1 MRSSNVLIP
10 SLALLLATGCGV
22 ASGKA
27 WVSQLPEE
35 RPPSKPFVDEGWKEG
50 DEASPKPGNITAE
63 APAEAPGE
71 TLEVRDSPDG
81 VPRAVTAE
89 EPADNVFRNTY
100 YDFPRE
106 GQGQKD
112 ATIFDAS
119 CAEIAKVTRAFHDQ
133 VCVQGSGRLD
143 TGATVSFAK
152 RDCTCA
158 AVCPRTGQKICFE
171 RLDPARFPNGRGA
184 TGRAI
189 TPLHTVAVDTTVIPL
204 GTPIFVQEF
213 RGLPRPDGTPH
224 DGCFLAE
231 DRGLKVRGRQ
241 IDGFPRCP
249 AVTWR
254 WNPRMPS
261 NHGVHVSQNDPRC
274 RNGS

>member
-1 MRSSNVLIP
+1 MRSEGLFLS
-10 SLALLLATGCGV
+10 SLAIILAAGCGV

-27 WVSQLPEE
+27 WVAQMPED
-35 RPPSKPFVDEGWKEG
+35 RAPSKPFVDEGWKEG
-50 DEASPKPGNITAE
+50 DAASPKPGDVTAE
-63 APAEAPGE
+63 PPVE
-71 TLEVRDSPDG
+71 TPEDSLEVRDFPDG
-81 VPRAVTAE
+81 VPRAVVAP

-119 CAEIAKVTRAFHDQ
+119 CGEIAKVTRVFHDQ

-143 TGATVSFAK
+143 SGATVSFAK

-171 RLDPARFPNGRGA
+171 RLDPAPFPTGRGA
-184 TGRAI
+184 TGRPI
-189 TPLHTVAVDTTVIPL
+189 TPLRTVAVDTTVIPL

-241 IDGFPRCP
+241 IDVFTGDP
-249 AVTWR
+249 ALTAR
-254 WNPRMPS
+254 WNALMPS